1 MGRGVEVGCNTVIQR
16 GTLSDTIIGDGT
28 LIGDLVEIGHDVKAG
43 VGSLIVSQAG
53 ISGNVTIG
61 DGVEIYGQAGVAN
74 WLDIGDGATIM
85 AKAGIGITMG
95 CGGGGCSVQRVDD
108 KSTNDVTVKAQAE
121 LITLIGSRSSMPI
134 CVKMWLGS

>member
-43 VGSLIVSQAG
+43 VGCLIVSQVG
-53 ISGNVTIG
+53 ISGSVTIG

-74 WLDIGDGATIM
+74 RLDIGDGATIM
-85 AKAGIGITMG
+85 AKAGIT
-95 CGGGGCSVQRVDD
+95 R
-108 KSTNDVTVKAQAE
+108 NVKPGVKVSGMFGREHAQE
-121 LITLIGSRSSMPI
+121 LRARAKLKKLLREE
-134 CVKMWLGS
+134 